1 MKAESLQQRRLY
13 LDFGI
18 AEVLLVGPRDNEV
31 YLVRFV
37 CGCVGVIA
45 RGRMIRRAGAITLVC
60 EHVAAK

>member
-1 MKAESLQQRRLY
+1 VKAESLRQRGLH

-31 YLVRFV
+31 YLVRFA

-45 RGRMIRRAGAITLVC
+45 GGRMIRRSGAFTLLC
-60 EHVAAK
+60 THVTGD

>member
-1 MKAESLQQRRLY
+1 VKAESLRQRALP

-18 AEVLLVGPRDNEV
+18 VEVLLVGPRDNEV

-45 RGRMIRRAGAITLVC
+45 GGRMIRRSGVFTLVC
-60 EHVAAK
+60 THVTED